1 MHFLKK
7 KTARAQQSFIVIFC
21 VASLALN
28 SCKSLEIS
36 ILRHDIKKEIKKN
49 NFFKNQFTGFCLF
62 DPKTNTYVSEFNANH
77 YFNPASNTKILTAL
91 SVIDHFGDSIPSFA
105 LSQTSKDSFK
115 ILPLADPTF
124 LHPAF
129 PNDSLISKLRKFK
142 NLTVCKPNTQL
153 AIYGPGWAWD
163 DYPYYFQPERS
174 YFPIYGNVVEVSFD
188 SSLSISPSFFSS
200 YTNLLQSAPLNTA
213 SYRDLDLNIFNTW
226 LDADSSA
233 FSRIIPF
240 KTSPALY
247 EALFKS
253 IIPNIMFEVYDST
266 KFSDTIYSQS
276 TRNVLALMM
285 KTSDNFLAEQLLIQS
300 GIIDGNWDVDV
311 HKAQLLKDWSSFLT
325 SQPQWYDGSG
335 LSRYNLITPKS
346 LVEVLNQIYQR
357 LSFEE
362 IKSVFPIGGE
372 SGTIR
377 NYYKSETPYIIAKTG
392 TLKNNHCLSGYLM
405 TNSGK
410 TLIFSFMNNHY
421 IGSSDQAKVAM
432 EQLLIKI
439 RDHY

>member
-1 MHFLKK
+1 
-7 KTARAQQSFIVIFC
+7 
-21 VASLALN
+21 
-28 SCKSLEIS
+28 
-36 ILRHDIKKEIKKN
+36 
-49 NFFKNQFTGFCLF
+49 
-62 DPKTNTYVSEFNANH
+62 
-77 YFNPASNTKILTAL
+77 
-91 SVIDHFGDSIPSFA
+91 
-105 LSQTSKDSFK
+105 
-115 ILPLADPTF
+115 
-124 LHPAF
+124 
-129 PNDSLISKLRKFK
+129 
-142 NLTVCKPNTQL
+142 
-153 AIYGPGWAWD
+153 
-163 DYPYYFQPERS
+163 
-174 YFPIYGNVVEVSFD
+174 
-188 SSLSISPSFFSS
+188 
-200 YTNLLQSAPLNTA
+200 
-213 SYRDLDLNIFNTW
+213 
-226 LDADSSA
+226 
-233 FSRIIPF
+233 
-240 KTSPALY
+240 
-247 EALFKS
+247 
-253 IIPNIMFEVYDST
+253 
-266 KFSDTIYSQS
+266 
-276 TRNVLALMM
+276 
-285 KTSDNFLAEQLLIQS
+285 
-300 GIIDGNWDVDV
+300 VDV

-346 LVEVLNQIYQR
+346 LVEILNQIYQR